1 MCNVTVQR
9 KPGHVVNSSLIIANI
24 VLYVSSIVLNY
35 IYEHI
40 SSYVD
45 RDHLI
50 PLTWEEIE
58 TVR

>member
-24 VLYVSSIVLNY
+24 VLYVSSIVLND

-45 RDHLI
+45 RDYLI